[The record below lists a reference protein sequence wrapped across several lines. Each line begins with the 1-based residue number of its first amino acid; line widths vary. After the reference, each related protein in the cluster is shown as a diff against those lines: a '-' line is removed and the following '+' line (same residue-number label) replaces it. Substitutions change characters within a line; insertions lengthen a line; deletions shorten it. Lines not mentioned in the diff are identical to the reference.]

1 MPLPLKSKARL
12 NRLEFV
18 PARFEKSRPTIKAGV
33 NVTEL
38 DAARPMA
45 ARKPEAKK
53 KKKLEVDKG
62 GKMGKMG
69 KVGKAGKADK
79 ADKGKRDKGKKDRGG
94 PSSPRSPRSPGGSR
108 IKTRSQDELFPREE
122 LCMQWT
128 KMRRVGSG
136 LTNLG
141 NTCFMN
147 SVLQCL
153 IHTPAL
159 AELLLSRRNLA
170 YKPAAHGELD
180 PIGMTQRLVED
191 SLEGKKGVVS
201 PVQHAK
207 SLKRIN
213 RGYVV
218 FACLRSPRKAPVL
231 RVDDDNQIAMS
242 L

>member
-1 MPLPLKSKARL
+1 MDQDASGGFWAYKSGEHVL
-12 NRLEFV
+12 HELG
-18 PARFEKSRPTIKAGV
+18 PAVSDP
-33 NVTEL
+33 
-38 DAARPMA
+38 
-45 ARKPEAKK
+45 
-53 KKKLEVDKG
+53 
-62 GKMGKMG
+62 
-69 KVGKAGKADK
+69 
-79 ADKGKRDKGKKDRGG
+79 
-94 PSSPRSPRSPGGSR
+94 
-108 IKTRSQDELFPREE
+108 
-122 LCMQWT
+122 
-128 KMRRVGSG
+128 
-136 LTNLG
+136 
-141 NTCFMN
+141 
-147 SVLQCL
+147 
-153 IHTPAL
+153 HPAL

>member
-38 DAARPMA
+38 DARPMA
-45 ARKPEAKK
+45 ARKPKAKM
-53 KKKLEVDKG
+53 KKLEVDNG
-62 GKMGKMG
+62 G
-69 KVGKAGKADK
+69 KVGKVGKADK
-79 ADKGKRDKGKKDRGG
+79 ADKAGKGKKDRGD

-191 SLEGKKGVVS
+191 SLEGNKGVVS

-218 FACLRSPRKAPVL
+218 FACLPVCVFEVAPKGTGPPCG
-231 RVDDDNQIAMS
+231 
-242 L
+242 

>member
-1 MPLPLKSKARL
+1 MAKPLQSKQKVSL

-18 PARFEKSRPTIKAGV
+18 PARFEKQRPAVRCSGLRIVELNAG
-33 NVTEL
+33 EG
-38 DAARPMA
+38 DMA
-45 ARKPEAKK
+45 AKQQNNKRQKIQE
-53 KKKLEVDKG
+53 DG
-62 GKMGKMG
+62 GD
-69 KVGKAGKADK
+69 AH
-79 ADKGKRDKGKKDRGG
+79 
-94 PSSPRSPRSPGGSR
+94 SPRSPRSPGGSR

-136 LTNLG
+136 LSNLG

-153 IHTPAL
+153 VHTPAL

-170 YKPAAHGELD
+170 HKPAAHGELD

-213 RGYVV
+213 RGYV
-218 FACLRSPRKAPVL
+218 
-231 RVDDDNQIAMS
+231 S
-242 L
+242 LAVSRPT

>member
-38 DAARPMA
+38 DARPMA
-45 ARKPEAKK
+45 AREPKAK
-53 KKKLEVDKG
+53 KKKLEVDNG
-62 GKMGKMG
+62 G
-69 KVGKAGKADK
+69 KVGKVGKVGKLEKADK
-79 ADKGKRDKGKKDRGG
+79 SGKGKKDRGD

-191 SLEGKKGVVS
+191 SLEGNKGVVS

-218 FACLRSPRKAPVL
+218 FACLPVCVFEVAPKGTGPPCG
-231 RVDDDNQIAMS
+231 
-242 L
+242 